1 MAGKLARVDVATR
14 YNEQRVFFATGRR
27 EAEGLEAIES
37 LGLVPAAFA
46 PYRDLAR
53 LRHDFPLVLVR
64 DARGPAPARS
74 LCALVDEVLRTLAP
88 KGMAG
93 ERLRKHALRLERDIR
108 ARSYAGESGLLSE
121 LWNAAAASTSP
132 SASEEGRGEGGEDR
146 PDATAEEILRYT
158 ASVLEID
165 GEVLGCDAAMPVRLL
180 AHAWDEACAARA
192 RAFRGLVDA
201 LVVRLSDIL
210 RAAFIHSAAGAQP
223 DALRASVGA
232 ARGDEFDFAVMSRL
246 VGRRAPRDEL
256 PAARRARI
264 EGSLATLRAQR
275 FFPDP
280 KAAPAEGSPA
290 HEFRYA
296 DCASA

>member
-1 MAGKLARVDVATR
+1 MDVATR

-74 LCALVDEVLRTLAP
+74 LCALVDEVLRILAP

-108 ARSYAGESGLLSE
+108 ARAYAGESGLLSE
-121 LWNAAAASTSP
+121 LWNAAAESLPSP
-132 SASEEGRGEGGEDR
+132 RPSPKGEGDTQ

-158 ASVLEID
+158 ASALEID

-210 RAAFIHSAAGAQP
+210 RAAFIHSAAGAQA

-275 FFPDP
+275 F
-280 KAAPAEGSPA
+280 
-290 HEFRYA
+290 
-296 DCASA
+296 